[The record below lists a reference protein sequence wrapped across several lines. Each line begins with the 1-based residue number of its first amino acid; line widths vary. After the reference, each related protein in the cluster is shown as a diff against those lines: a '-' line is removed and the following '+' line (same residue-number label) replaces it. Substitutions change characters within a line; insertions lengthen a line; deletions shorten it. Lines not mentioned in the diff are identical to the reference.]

1 MNKSIESLKN
11 KLRSFDIK
19 SLSKVAISF
28 FAALL
33 LFSTTACG
41 GSNATTDIAR
51 KNLDNPPAGKITE
64 LYKPI
69 APFEGGMNNY
79 SDVDPRVDT
88 SKTDAKAE
96 RLIEKAKN
104 LQKQDTNPFKQIQKE
119 FDRKGVQERAGDLSK
134 DLSRS
139 AQETADG
146 LAKGTQK
153 GFSNVQKNA
162 ESFKEDVGS
171 TLDDL
176 GQNARNKAVDLKKNA
191 QKTADRVTNQA
202 E

>member
-11 KLRSFDIK
+11 KLQSFDIK
-19 SLSKVAISF
+19 SLSKVVISF
-28 FAALL
+28 FAAFL

-41 GSNATTDIAR
+41 GSNPTTDIAR
-51 KNLDNPPAGKITE
+51 QNLDNPPAGKITE

-153 GFSNVQKNA
+153 GFGNVQKNA
-162 ESFKEDVGS
+162 ESFKEEVGS
-171 TLDDL
+171 TLNDL
-176 GQNARNKAVDLKKNA
+176 GQNARDKAADLKNTA
-191 QKTADRVTNQA
+191 QKTADRVTN
-202 E
+202 